1 MQKVTPIPMAQEGP
15 EKEEQIDSAES
26 DIDFSKLTPEE
37 KDALILEM
45 HAEEM
50 MAKQAL
56 VKKETKGKT
65 KKRKSSKNKS
75 IAPGFGPVAVKMGI
89 AMTLSMVFVF
99 LGPIILIV
107 ALIGK
112 AGVTLFGE
120 LGDKM
125 WVNALIGLFGVA
137 LVVVAGYLFRYLV
150 KD

>member
-1 MQKVTPIPMAQEGP
+1 MAQEGP

-65 KKRKSSKNKS
+65 KKRKKRKPSKNKS

>member
-1 MQKVTPIPMAQEGP
+1 MPIEKAPKQELTPKSQG
-15 EKEEQIDSAES
+15 EEE
-26 DIDFSKLTPEE
+26 IDFSTLTSEE

-50 MAKQAL
+50 MAKQRAQAEAMG
-56 VKKETKGKT
+56 KK
-65 KKRKSSKNKS
+65 KKRRKRRRPSKNKS
-75 IAPGFGPVAVKMGI
+75 IAPGFGVVAIKMGI

-107 ALIGK
+107 ALLGK
-112 AGVTLFGE
+112 AGVSLFGAM
-120 LGDKM
+120 GDKM

-137 LVVVAGYLFRYLV
+137 LVIIAGYLFRYLI